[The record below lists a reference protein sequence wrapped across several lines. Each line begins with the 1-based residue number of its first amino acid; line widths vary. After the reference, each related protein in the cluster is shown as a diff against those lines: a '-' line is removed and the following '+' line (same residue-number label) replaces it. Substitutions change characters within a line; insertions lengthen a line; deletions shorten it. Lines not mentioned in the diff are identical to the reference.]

1 MTTTTF
7 LQIDLQSIFF
17 EAKNRGQKIDFE
29 KIWES
34 FNSRETEF
42 LTKAI
47 IYTVEGE
54 VFYNTKFNAK
64 LISIG
69 YEVKLKSPLKNIND
83 TNHSINITLDCLE
96 NIDIFDKWILM
107 TNNGNFSDL
116 CKYLKNKDKKTEIW
130 CFKKCF
136 NSSMEMYTDK
146 ANFLDN
152 HDFFYKKPQIDVFGF
167 NWGP

>member
-7 LQIDLQSIFF
+7 LQIDLQTLFF
-17 EAKNRGQKIDFE
+17 EAKNRVQKIDFE

-42 LTKAI
+42 LTKAV

-54 VFYNTKFNAK
+54 AFYNAKFNAK
-64 LISIG
+64 LISTG
-69 YEVKLKSPLKNIND
+69 YDVKLKSPLYRGD
-83 TNHSINITLDCLE
+83 TNHCINITLDCIE
-96 NIDIFDKWILM
+96 KIDIFDKWILM
-107 TNNGNFSDL
+107 TSDGNFSDL
-116 CKYLKNKDKKTEIW
+116 CKYLKNKNKKTEIW

-146 ANFLDN
+146 VYFLDN
-152 HDFFYKKPQIDVFGF
+152 NEFFYKKPQIDVFGF